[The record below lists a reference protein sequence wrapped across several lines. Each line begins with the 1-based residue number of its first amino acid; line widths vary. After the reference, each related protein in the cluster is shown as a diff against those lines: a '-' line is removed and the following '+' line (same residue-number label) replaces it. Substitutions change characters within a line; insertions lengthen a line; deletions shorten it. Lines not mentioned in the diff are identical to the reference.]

1 MTLIKLPVL
10 GNKSAL
16 AWHALFDLSEKV
28 PSNWCLVG
36 GQMVHLW
43 CIERGITPNR
53 PTDDGDAVLD
63 VRAQPTILHQVTA
76 ALVDIGFESAG
87 ESPEGHQ
94 HRWIRGDAT
103 IDVLIPENIG
113 ERAAARLGV
122 TGGTTLEARGSR
134 QALDRAELVTVSH
147 DGRQAQIWRPNLLG
161 ALVLKAAA
169 YTVPLD
175 QGVKR
180 HLIDFAVLS
189 TLIARGDLLAAQITK
204 RDRERLKNAIGAIR
218 MDGTIIPAID
228 GSDLGIERLLVALG
242 A

>member
-1 MTLIKLPVL
+1 MTVIDMPVL
-10 GNKSAL
+10 GPRSSL

-28 PSNWCLVG
+28 SNNWCLVG

-43 CIERGITPNR
+43 CVERDTTPNR
-53 PTDDGDAVLD
+53 PTDDADAVLD
-63 VRAQPTILHQVTA
+63 VRAQPTILHQVTK

-94 HRWIRGDAT
+94 HRWTRGDAT
-103 IDVLIPENIG
+103 IDVLIAEHVG
-113 ERAAARLGV
+113 EKAAARRGV
-122 TGGTTLEARGSR
+122 TGGTTLEARGSN
-134 QALDRAELVTVSH
+134 QAIDRAELVTVNH

-169 YTVPLD
+169 FTVPLD

-189 TLIARGDLLAAQITK
+189 TLVTRGDQLAVQMSK
-204 RDRERLKNAIGAIR
+204 RDRQLLGNAIGAIR
-218 MDGTIIPAID
+218 MDGTIVPAID
-228 GSDLGIERLLVALG
+228 GADLGIERLTIALN

>member
-1 MTLIKLPVL
+1 MTVIEMPVL

-76 ALVDIGFESAG
+76 ALVEVGFESAG

-103 IDVLIPENIG
+103 IDVLIPENVG

-122 TGGTTLEARGSR
+122 TGATTLEARGSR

-147 DGRQAQIWRPNLLG
+147 EGRQARIWRPNLLG

-175 QGVKR
+175 QAVKR
-180 HLIDFAVLS
+180 HLLDFAVLS
-189 TLIARGDLLAAQITK
+189 TLITRGDQLVAQMSD
-204 RDRERLKNAIGAIR
+204 RDRRRLGNAIAAIR
-218 MDGTIIPAID
+218 ADGTIIPAID
-228 GSDLGIERLLVALG
+228 GADTGIDRLIVALN